1 MLADT
6 IKQAL
11 EMKYQERKLR
21 MNALQTRER
30 LFNLDTWLESFF
42 EACDL
47 IDSIN
52 KMQSIKID
60 DYESWIGPLIKGY
73 KLTLILDYDGTLVPI
88 VPHPDLA
95 VLPDDIKVELI
106 SNIHYY

>member
-11 EMKYQERKLR
+11 DMKYQERKLR

-52 KMQSIKID
+52 KMQSLNTS
-60 DYESWIGPLIKGY
+60 DYESWLGPIIKGY
-73 KLTLILDYDGTLVPI
+73 KLTIIIDYDGTLVPI
-88 VPHPDLA
+88 APHPDLA
-95 VLPDDIKVELI
+95 VLPDDIKVDLI
-106 SNIHYY
+106 IK